1 MKFTPTTERD
11 LTLCRQVGLL
21 FVWLTAAVGIFL
33 LWRTVTLPVHIGT
46 AVLLIALPLL
56 GRSDHRAARIVARV
70 LCGLIWAVALL
81 FLAET
86 AATISAGWSDAFPE
100 LAVSLCVMGGSL
112 LCAWTPGVFT
122 LARHGGRYDWIVAC
136 FCQTLLAGITAI
148 GAFTCAEE
156 RVIWLWD
163 HPYVRYV
170 FFGLATAA
178 AILVWLCA
186 LVKPTPQTATDA
198 GEKRKTAAANDQTDT
213 TAGADT

>member
-11 LTLCRQVGLL
+11 LALCRQVGLL
-21 FVWLTAAVGIFL
+21 FVWLTAATGIFL
-33 LWRTVTLPVHIGT
+33 LWRAVTLPVHIGS

-56 GRSDHRAARIVARV
+56 GRSAHRAARIVARV
-70 LCGLIWAVALL
+70 LCGLVWASILL

-86 AATISAGWSDAFPE
+86 AATISAGWATAFPE

-112 LCAWTPGVFT
+112 LCAFAPGVFT
-122 LARHGGRYDWIVAC
+122 LARHGGRYDWVVAC
-136 FCQTLLAGITAI
+136 SSQTLLAGITAI

-156 RVIWLWD
+156 RVVWLWD
-163 HPYVRYV
+163 HPYARYA

-186 LVKPTPQTATDA
+186 LVKPAPSKATA
-198 GEKRKTAAANDQTDT
+198 RKSSE
-213 TAGADT
+213 ADKTE